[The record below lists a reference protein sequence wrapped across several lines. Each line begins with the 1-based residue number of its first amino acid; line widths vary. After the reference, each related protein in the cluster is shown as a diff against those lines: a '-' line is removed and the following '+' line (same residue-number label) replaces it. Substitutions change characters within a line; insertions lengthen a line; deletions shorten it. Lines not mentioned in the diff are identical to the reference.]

1 MELLAAK
8 RTFEK
13 LHKARVIY
21 SPLIHCPMVLH
32 VVSKTGRD
40 TAFCKEA
47 GISMPSFHHWLATF
61 PLFKECYGL
70 AIIHAREVWEE
81 EYEERKDDEDF
92 NKKEW
97 LERGTR
103 IFKMNAT
110 TKLHLNIKADSNPYQ
125 QYQQIM
131 QQSTTGEFTATEIKL
146 LMESINVGTRVY
158 ESFQLQQEVDK
169 MKDDLALM
177 SQRNGNNIIAIT
189 KTA

>member
-1 MELLAAK
+1 MELIEAK

-13 LHKARVIY
+13 LHKMNIRY
-21 SPLIHCPMVLH
+21 SPAIHCPMVLS
-32 VVSKTGRD
+32 VIAKTGRD
-40 TAFCKEA
+40 TAFCLEA
-47 GISMPSFHHWLATF
+47 GLSMQSFHHWLATF
-61 PLFKECYGL
+61 PLFKEHYGIGL
-70 AIIHAREVWEE
+70 IYAKETWER

-97 LERGTR
+97 LERGNR
-103 IFKMNAT
+103 IFKLSST
-110 TKLHLNIKADSNPYQ
+110 TKLHLNIKPNSNPYE

-131 QQSTTGEFTATEIKL
+131 SQATSGEFTATEIKL

-169 MKDDLALM
+169 MKDDLTLM
-177 SQRNGNNIIAIT
+177 ASRNGNNIVAIT